1 VQSESG
7 GGAALSEMEAEDPTT
22 ESVETEPKA
31 GEESPGPATEPM
43 EEGADERS
51 TEATE
56 TAADEAATGVEGEAE
71 EGGEADGD
79 GDDFMP
85 GGVPPVSIGCQTFK
99 ELCPHLGAAVCV
111 VSGPFN
117 LEFSPNLHS
126 SN

>member
-1 VQSESG
+1 MQSESG

-71 EGGEADGD
+71 EGGVIRGD
-79 GDDFMP
+79 WVTIPFRYKPGD
-85 GGVPPVSIGCQTFK
+85 VSASPPWVS
-99 ELCPHLGAAVCV
+99 
-111 VSGPFN
+111 SGN
-117 LEFSPNLHS
+117 E
-126 SN
+126 